1 MTNSAAN
8 ALQSRAFP
16 KLTDAEL
23 GELQAF
29 ATLSTYQGGET
40 LFEAGERDFRFFVIK
55 SGEVEITERSSGHR
69 KTVTVHEPGEFTGD
83 VDMLTG
89 NPSLVSATAKG
100 DVEVLEVSA
109 EDLRRIVSEVPK
121 LSDTLLQ
128 AFLARREHL
137 EASDFVGLRVVG
149 SSYSQDAFR
158 LRDFLAKN
166 RVPYTWLDVEREGG
180 YAELLA
186 RFGVGEEE
194 TPVVTF
200 GDDAVLKNPS
210 NRELAEKIGLTH
222 TPNDTLFDL
231 AVIGAGPAGLA
242 AAVYGASEGL
252 KTVVL
257 ERHAPGGQAGH
268 SSRIENYLGFPT
280 GLSGEE
286 LADRATLQAR
296 KFGAQLSTPAQV
308 TRLAVDSSYLV
319 LHLDNDT
326 HLTAKT
332 VLIATGADYRKLDVP
347 GRERFDG
354 AGVYYAATTTEAQLC
369 AESEV
374 VVVGGGNSAG
384 QAAVFLSEYASRVH
398 LLLRGGDL
406 REKMSS
412 YLATRIEKSRKIE
425 VHLHTEITKMS
436 GEAGFEAVD
445 LVNNQ
450 TDERITLETSGVFTF
465 IGAVPRT
472 DWLPIDIETDDKG
485 FVKTGPELATKL
497 NGRAPYLLE
506 TSVPGVFAAGDVRLG
521 SVKRVA
527 SAVGEGSMAVQFVH
541 QVLVAL

>member
-1 MTNSAAN
+1 MTNSATN

-29 ATLSTYQGGET
+29 ATLSTYRDGET
-40 LFEAGERDFRFFVIK
+40 LFAAGERDFRFFVVK

-200 GDDAVLKNPS
+200 SDDAVLKNPS
-210 NRELAEKIGLTH
+210 NRELAEKIGLTR

-252 KTVVL
+252 KTVLL

-308 TRLAVDSSYLV
+308 IGLTLDSSYPV
-319 LHLDNDT
+319 LHLDDDT
-326 HLTAKT
+326 HLTTKT

-412 YLATRIEKSRKIE
+412 YLATRIEKSQKIE
-425 VHLHTEITKMS
+425 VHLHTEITRMS
-436 GEAGFEAVD
+436 GEAGLEAVD
-445 LVNNQ
+445 LVNNR
-450 TDERITLETSGVFTF
+450 TNERITLETSGVFTF

-472 DWLPIDIETDDKG
+472 DWLPTDIETDDKG
-485 FVKTGPELATKL
+485 FVKTGPELTATS

-506 TSVPGVFAAGDVRLG
+506 TSVPGIFAAGDVRLG

-541 QVLVAL
+541 QVLVAS